1 MTAPVAVVGG
11 GVAGL
16 AAAHRLVERGVRDV
30 VLLEASDRLGGSI
43 ATERRG
49 GFTIEAGRASFLTG
63 EPRAARLCEPLRGS
77 LVCPPEG
84 RPPTYVGHDRRHE
97 PLPAGRPLPAP
108 AHLRA

>member
-49 GFTIEAGRASFLTG
+49 GVTIGGGAGSFLTEEAWG
-63 EPRAARLCEPLRGS
+63 GGVGGRLGVS
-77 LVCPPEG
+77 VVGAGGGGG
-84 RPPTYVGHDRRHE
+84 RPF
-97 PLPAGRPLPAP
+97 GRPHRPS
-108 AHLRA
+108 RAVA